1 MTNGKNSSNK
11 TLNEMMTEYMQE
23 YYCACT
29 DLGENHPKTKLN
41 FACWQAL
48 KGIVSDARQ
57 QKALVVVP
65 PPLPEAIL
73 PKSIFRSFSEWVKTI
88 LHKLFKQ

>member
-23 YYCACT
+23 YYGACS

-48 KGIVSDARQ
+48 KNVVSSIRD
-57 QKALVVVP
+57 QKSLVVVP
-65 PPLPEAIL
+65 PPTPEITQ
-73 PKSIFRSFSEWVKTI
+73 PQPIFYSFIEWVKTI
-88 LHKLFKQ
+88 LQKLFKK